1 MVDRGF
7 DPGPAKYIF
16 LLHFILALVFG
27 VWFFLAPELWNE
39 ITGWPAE
46 VASGRI
52 VGVALLT
59 MAIGSFLAYRASSW
73 AELEIYLVME
83 LVWNILALIGMIWNY
98 ATMVLP
104 IAALLMAGLLA
115 LFSVLYLYVYFML
128 RQ

>member
-1 MVDRGF
+1 MGEGF
-7 DPGPAKYIF
+7 DPDRIAKYIF
-16 LLHFILALVFG
+16 LLHFILALIFG
-27 VWFFLAPELWNE
+27 VWFFLAPESWNE
-39 ITGWPAE
+39 ITGWPPE

-52 VGVALLT
+52 VGVGLLT

-83 LVWNILALIGMIWNY
+83 LVWNILALVGMLWSY
-98 ATMVLP
+98 VTMALP
-104 IAALLMAGLLA
+104 PAALLMAGLLA

>member
-1 MVDRGF
+1 M
-7 DPGPAKYIF
+7 ALIF
-16 LLHFILALVFG
+16 GA
-27 VWFFLAPELWNE
+27 WFFLAPETWNAV
-39 ITGWPAE
+39 TGWPDE

-59 MAIGSFLAYRASSW
+59 MAIGSLLAYRAASW
-73 AELEIYLVME
+73 AELEIYLIME
-83 LVWNILALIGMIWNY
+83 LVWNIVALIGMVWNY
-98 ATMVLP
+98 ATMTLP